1 MSQTTRIA
9 IRKGFLELLEQ
20 RPLDKISV
28 VDIAEH
34 CGVNRNTFY
43 YYYCDIYALV
53 REVLET
59 ELDSVLNAQPPCENW
74 YQLTMRVASF
84 ARENR
89 RRVYHL
95 YQSSQRDL
103 LENEYYQVVFGAVEK
118 LVRRTAGDLP
128 VAGGAVY
135 RHAGGTAA
143 KLAALRHEARRG
155 AVRGAGRPA
164 DGRHHAAG
172 AGAQLRGGNAV
183 SGFWRCVV
191 YAVVLALAAH
201 PLGQALPRRFHPE
214 RPPFRPWKWEKNGRI
229 YSRLGIEKWK
239 KLVPD
244 MSRLLPDMVK
254 KELPG
259 SGAVTA
265 AQADTLVQETC
276 RAEVVHTA
284 SCLLGLAFLRLWPGA
299 GGAAVLAVWVLLA
312 NLPFMVIQR
321 YNRPRLVRLAALL
334 RKREQKK
341 GDTSART
348 DTDL

>member
-1 MSQTTRIA
+1 M
-9 IRKGFLELLEQ
+9 
-20 RPLDKISV
+20 
-28 VDIAEH
+28 
-34 CGVNRNTFY
+34 
-43 YYYCDIYALV
+43 
-53 REVLET
+53 
-59 ELDSVLNAQPPCENW
+59 
-74 YQLTMRVASF
+74 
-84 ARENR
+84 
-89 RRVYHL
+89 
-95 YQSSQRDL
+95 
-103 LENEYYQVVFGAVEK
+103 
-118 LVRRTAGDLP
+118 
-128 VAGGAVY
+128 
-135 RHAGGTAA
+135 
-143 KLAALRHEARRG
+143 
-155 AVRGAGRPA
+155 
-164 DGRHHAAG
+164 
-172 AGAQLRGGNAV
+172 

-191 YAVVLALAAH
+191 YAAVLALAAH

-254 KELPG
+254 KELSG

-341 GDTSART
+341 GDIRART

>member
-1 MSQTTRIA
+1 M
-9 IRKGFLELLEQ
+9 
-20 RPLDKISV
+20 
-28 VDIAEH
+28 
-34 CGVNRNTFY
+34 
-43 YYYCDIYALV
+43 
-53 REVLET
+53 
-59 ELDSVLNAQPPCENW
+59 
-74 YQLTMRVASF
+74 
-84 ARENR
+84 
-89 RRVYHL
+89 
-95 YQSSQRDL
+95 
-103 LENEYYQVVFGAVEK
+103 
-118 LVRRTAGDLP
+118 
-128 VAGGAVY
+128 
-135 RHAGGTAA
+135 
-143 KLAALRHEARRG
+143 
-155 AVRGAGRPA
+155 
-164 DGRHHAAG
+164 
-172 AGAQLRGGNAV
+172 
-183 SGFWRCVV
+183 SGFAKCVIWL
-191 YAVVLALAAH
+191 LALALLAH
-201 PLGQALPRRFHPE
+201 PLGQALPRRWFDGE
-214 RPPFRPWKWEKNGRI
+214 RFPYRCYKWEKQVRI
-229 YSRLGIEKWK
+229 YTRIGVERWK
-239 KLVPD
+239 TLVPD

>member
-1 MSQTTRIA
+1 M
-9 IRKGFLELLEQ
+9 
-20 RPLDKISV
+20 
-28 VDIAEH
+28 
-34 CGVNRNTFY
+34 
-43 YYYCDIYALV
+43 
-53 REVLET
+53 
-59 ELDSVLNAQPPCENW
+59 
-74 YQLTMRVASF
+74 
-84 ARENR
+84 
-89 RRVYHL
+89 
-95 YQSSQRDL
+95 
-103 LENEYYQVVFGAVEK
+103 
-118 LVRRTAGDLP
+118 
-128 VAGGAVY
+128 
-135 RHAGGTAA
+135 
-143 KLAALRHEARRG
+143 
-155 AVRGAGRPA
+155 
-164 DGRHHAAG
+164 
-172 AGAQLRGGNAV
+172 

-201 PLGQALPRRFHPE
+201 PLGQALRCRFDPG
-214 RPPFRPWKWEKNGRI
+214 RAPFRPWKWEKNGRI
-229 YSRLGIEKWK
+229 YSRLGVEKWK

-259 SGAVTA
+259 SGTVTA
-265 AQADTLVQETC
+265 EQADTLVQETC

>member
-1 MSQTTRIA
+1 
-9 IRKGFLELLEQ
+9 
-20 RPLDKISV
+20 
-28 VDIAEH
+28 
-34 CGVNRNTFY
+34 
-43 YYYCDIYALV
+43 
-53 REVLET
+53 
-59 ELDSVLNAQPPCENW
+59 
-74 YQLTMRVASF
+74 
-84 ARENR
+84 
-89 RRVYHL
+89 
-95 YQSSQRDL
+95 
-103 LENEYYQVVFGAVEK
+103 
-118 LVRRTAGDLP
+118 
-128 VAGGAVY
+128 
-135 RHAGGTAA
+135 
-143 KLAALRHEARRG
+143 
-155 AVRGAGRPA
+155 
-164 DGRHHAAG
+164 
-172 AGAQLRGGNAV
+172 
-183 SGFWRCVV
+183 
-191 YAVVLALAAH
+191 
-201 PLGQALPRRFHPE
+201 
-214 RPPFRPWKWEKNGRI
+214 
-229 YSRLGIEKWK
+229 
-239 KLVPD
+239 

>member
-74 YQLTMRVASF
+74 YQLTMRVAGF

-128 VAGGAVY
+128 VAEEDIQS
-135 RHAGGTAA
+135 
-143 KLAALRHEARRG
+143 LAAL
-155 AVRGAGRPA
+155 
-164 DGRHHAAG
+164 
-172 AGAQLRGGNAV
+172 
-183 SGFWRCVV
+183 
-191 YAVVLALAAH
+191 Y
-201 PLGQALPRRFHPE
+201 
-214 RPPFRPWKWEKNGRI
+214 
-229 YSRLGIEKWK
+229 
-239 KLVPD
+239 
-244 MSRLLPDMVK
+244 
-254 KELPG
+254 
-259 SGAVTA
+259 TA
-265 AQADTLVQETC
+265 TLVGLLQSWLHYGMKHDEEQFVERVARLTDGTMRRALERSCGEET
-276 RAEVVHTA
+276 
-284 SCLLGLAFLRLWPGA
+284 P
-299 GGAAVLAVWVLLA
+299 
-312 NLPFMVIQR
+312 
-321 YNRPRLVRLAALL
+321 
-334 RKREQKK
+334 
-341 GDTSART
+341 
-348 DTDL
+348 